1 MSCIYLNKKYCMK
14 LDNSYKSYEV
24 TKAMFMSNY
33 YGTLPKNEGLQ
44 RDLWEW
50 KQKTLTSIS

>member
-14 LDNSYKSYEV
+14 LDNSYKSCEV

-44 RDLWEW
+44 RDLWE
-50 KQKTLTSIS
+50 